1 MITGTIY
8 YFGPD
13 GRQLAEM
20 DSDTP
25 RPGRPSTTGGSL
37 WVATSWGGVQPEIRF
52 SRGLSDR
59 QMDAILAAAR
69 RLHPDAVIA

>member
-13 GRQLAEM
+13 GRRLADM

-25 RPGRPSTTGGSL
+25 RPGRPSIAGGSL
-37 WVATSWGGVQPEIRF
+37 WVATSQSRVQPEIRF

-69 RLHPDAVIA
+69 RLHPDAVLV